1 MMVCGHDDC
10 FSCPYPDCINAAAA
24 TLAERKEGTALDRE
38 LAVSDKYQRQR
49 AYYAAHKDEIAARQR
64 AYREAHKDEIA
75 AQKRAYYAAH
85 KDEIAAQKRAYYAT
99 HKDEIAAKRRAKRAE
114 RKQTI
119 EEGLCISE
127 LC

>member
-1 MMVCGHDDC
+1 MQACRHDNC
-10 FSCPYPDCINAAAA
+10 FTCPYPDCINAAAA

-49 AYYAAHKDEIAARQR
+49 AYYATHKEEFKAYSK
-64 AYREAHKDEIA
+64 AYRETHGDKI
-75 AQKRAYYAAH
+75 KAYR
-85 KDEIAAQKRAYYAT
+85 RAYYAT

-127 LC
+127 LY